1 MSLRIAALVVT
12 SFLATTTGRCSAQDA
27 EDLPDSSLTR
37 EQWQERVEAARRRS
51 ADFISIARSQSAE
64 PPTALDEAKEATDR
78 AMNDPTLQPGDV
90 VATSKGLVVFVGRE
104 EQHQP
109 TDFQSARDRQAR
121 RP

>member
-1 MSLRIAALVVT
+1 MPLRIAALVVT

-51 ADFISIARSQSAE
+51 ADFVSNARSQSAE

-109 TDFQSARDRQAR
+109 TDFQPARDRQPR